1 MENCVKDVTAAASV
15 DIHFTP
21 WIISKL
27 MVADEEDEETVRSYS
42 TLLVMTR
49 REVGFWLQT
58 LISANQEK
66 TNKIRKS

>member
-15 DIHFTP
+15 VIHFTP

-27 MVADEEDEETVRSYS
+27 MVADEEDEKTVRSYS

-49 REVGFWLQT
+49 RGVGFWLQT

>member
-1 MENCVKDVTAAASV
+1 MENCVKDVSAAASV
-15 DIHFTP
+15 VIYFTL

-27 MVADEEDEETVRSYS
+27 MVADEEDEKTVRSYS

>member
-1 MENCVKDVTAAASV
+1 MENCVKDVTADASV

-27 MVADEEDEETVRSYS
+27 MVADEDEKTVRSYS